1 MSNPYDLWL
10 ASVPGIGQRKI
21 ASIISACGTARE
33 CFYLKEEALRYI
45 PLLREDDM
53 QRIVESRRTWDL
65 ERQWEALAKRNVSVI
80 RKGEAGY
87 PSRLLSLFDAPHL
100 LFFRGKLPA
109 EEQRA
114 VAMVGARECT
124 EYGRD
129 MAKRIAGALAAAGV
143 IVISGMARGIDA
155 ASHAGAIAGGG
166 ETYALLGCGPD
177 ICYPRSGRQLYE
189 TLVSRFGV
197 LSEFAPGTP
206 PEKGFFPARNRLIS
220 ALSDAVLVIEARA
233 RSGSLITAD
242 FALEQGK
249 DVYALPGRIT
259 DALSYGT
266 NQLIRQGAY
275 PIVSVEELLTDLK
288 VKGVH
293 AGNAGNTKEPCLRA
307 LPATERTVYEALEIL
322 PKGLEELLEKTD
334 LSIPALSAALDGL
347 IKKHLAEEG
356 FPGAYRR
363 LY

>member
-1 MSNPYDLWL
+1 M
-10 ASVPGIGQRKI
+10 
-21 ASIISACGTARE
+21 
-33 CFYLKEEALRYI
+33 
-45 PLLREDDM
+45 
-53 QRIVESRRTWDL
+53 
-65 ERQWEALAKRNVSVI
+65 
-80 RKGEAGY
+80 
-87 PSRLLSLFDAPHL
+87 
-100 LFFRGKLPA
+100 
-109 EEQRA
+109 
-114 VAMVGARECT
+114 
-124 EYGRD
+124 
-129 MAKRIAGALAAAGV
+129 
-143 IVISGMARGIDA
+143 
-155 ASHAGAIAGGG
+155 
-166 ETYALLGCGPD
+166 
-177 ICYPRSGRQLYE
+177 
-189 TLVSRFGV
+189 
-197 LSEFAPGTP
+197 
-206 PEKGFFPARNRLIS
+206 IS

-307 LPATERTVYEALEIL
+307 LPATERTVYEALEIP